1 MVLKPS
7 GSIWGNLPYLQTFQ
21 RAAVYD
27 NVSHD
32 AFWGMRCW
40 SLKLLLWSICCC
52 DVSRWHR
59 RLHLSWEW
67 ASLRWLDLRDG
78 EQTHWAILP
87 SAALTLPIS
96 QENRPIHLYASC
108 KLTTDS
114 VCVFLCMRRG
124 IWQRRQK
131 RDYLKKN
138 LNEKIVITELN
149 QNHKEIWDEI
159 VCEWKWF
166 EINLKWLSMNELLN
180 G

>member
-1 MVLKPS
+1 MLTLNFHTSLCFVFILTGHICCLIVVLKPP
-7 GSIWGNLPYLQTFQ
+7 GSIWENLHMENLPYLQTFQ

-27 NVSHD
+27 HVSHD

-40 SLKLLLWSICCC
+40 SLRLLLWSICCC

-59 RLHLSWEW
+59 RLHLSREW

-108 KLTTDS
+108 KLTQTLF
-114 VCVFLCMRRG
+114 VCFYVWVWAFDREGKRG
-124 IWQRRQK
+124 TTS
-131 RDYLKKN
+131 KK
-138 LNEKIVITELN
+138 KFEL
-149 QNHKEIWDEI
+149 QN
-159 VCEWKWF
+159 
-166 EINLKWLSMNELLN
+166 
-180 G
+180 